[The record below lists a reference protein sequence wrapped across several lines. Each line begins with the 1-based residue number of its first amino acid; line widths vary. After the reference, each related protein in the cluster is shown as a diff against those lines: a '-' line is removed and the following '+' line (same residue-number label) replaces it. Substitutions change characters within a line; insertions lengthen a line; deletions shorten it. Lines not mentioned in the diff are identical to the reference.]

1 MVQDFKKYLSLE
13 NLIRGS
19 IFISLV
25 ALPWYTVLCNAMLI
39 TTCVLSIIYGVSKKT
54 WSFNVGTLPLL
65 FFAICTLSLIY
76 TANMKTA
83 VHMLELHASLFF
95 IPVIFLFS
103 AGLITTEFKRILFV
117 SFAIS
122 VLLLCIVTYVIV
134 AYNSNTFGP
143 SSGPFNYNDPFG
155 RILFSEQA
163 GIHPSYWSMYLIFSM
178 VIVFQKLKVKDY
190 IKFLI
195 ILAMFPF
202 MLILSAKNQIALFF
216 LVLALIIWN
225 YIHVSVK
232 AKLIIIVVSVTL
244 LIGVGALNEQVRY
257 RFIDEMHQTL
267 GERLIL
273 WSAGKEI
280 IMEHPVLG
288 VGLGDTDD
296 EVNKILLRDKNDK
309 LFNYNLH
316 NQYLDYWVTYGTVGL
331 LMFLFI
337 LLFPLRHP
345 DVLFRIFILIVGVS
359 LLTEA
364 MLLRQKGLVFFL
376 LFYGLC
382 GAGYSLTKKSTE
394 NTSLIQNNP

>member
-1 MVQDFKKYLSLE
+1 MVQDLKKYLILE
-13 NLIRGS
+13 NLIKGG
-19 IFISLV
+19 IFLSVV
-25 ALPWYTVLCNAMLI
+25 ALPWHTVFCNAMLI
-39 TTCVLSIIYGVSKKT
+39 ATCVLSIIYGVSKKT
-54 WSFNVGTLPLL
+54 WSFNVGTLPLI
-65 FFAICTLSLIY
+65 FFAVCVLSLIN

-83 VHMLELHASLFF
+83 VHMLELHTSLFF
-95 IPVIFLFS
+95 IPLIFVFS
-103 AGLITTEFKRILFV
+103 AGLITVEFRRIVFV

-134 AYNSNTFGP
+134 AYQSNKFGP
-143 SSGPFNYNDPFG
+143 ASGPFNYNDPFG

-190 IKFLI
+190 VKFLV

-244 LIGVGALNEQVRY
+244 LIGIGALNEQVRY
-257 RFIDEMHQTL
+257 RFIDELHQTL

-280 IMEHPVLG
+280 ILEHPVLG

-296 EVNKILLRDKNDK
+296 EVNKILLRDKNDR

-331 LMFLFI
+331 LVFLLI
-337 LLFPLRHP
+337 LLFPLRHR
-345 DVLFRIFILIVGVS
+345 DILFRIFILVVGVS

-364 MLLRQKGLVFFL
+364 MLVRQKGLVFFL

-394 NTSLIQNNP
+394 NASPIQNMP